1 MTSLGKPIYEAAR
14 QDAVDAAMRKEPWDR
29 NAHEKWLVD
38 QATKGA
44 APVLGPNG
52 EVVSGPSAP
61 AARSHRNPWGPQP
74 LKLKLPPLFS
84 LPSLRPC
91 PPLKSP
97 PSPI

>member
-44 APVLGPNG
+44 APVLGPDG
-52 EVVSGPSAP
+52 KVVSGPGAGGCTGTHGDP
-61 AARSHRNPWGPQP
+61 N
-74 LKLKLPPLFS
+74 L
-84 LPSLRPC
+84 
-91 PPLKSP
+91 
-97 PSPI
+97 